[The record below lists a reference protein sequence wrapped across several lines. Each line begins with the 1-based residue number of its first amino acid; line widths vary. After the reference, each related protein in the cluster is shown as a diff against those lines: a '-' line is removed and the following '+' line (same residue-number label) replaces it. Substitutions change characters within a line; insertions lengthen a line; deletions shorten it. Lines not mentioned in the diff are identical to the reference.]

1 MASNELPELLLAD
14 AAAWRQWLEEHH
26 DTAPGVHLVV
36 SKKGGEVTALTYDAA
51 VEEALCYG
59 WIDGLASKRD
69 TGSWR
74 VRMTPR
80 RPRSNWS
87 ELNVARVERLESE
100 GRMRPAGTAAVE
112 AAKSGGRWPGS

>member
-1 MASNELPELLLAD
+1 MPTELPELVLPD
-14 AAAWRQWLEEHH
+14 AAAWRQWLDEHH
-26 DTAPGVHLVV
+26 DTAPGVHLVLH
-36 SKKGGEVTALTYDAA
+36 KQGGEVTSLSYDAA

-59 WIDGLASKRD
+59 WIDGLASSRD

-87 ELNVARVERLESE
+87 ARNVSRVKHLESE
-100 GRMRPAGTAAVE
+100 GRMQPAGRAAVE
-112 AAKSGGRWPGS
+112 AAKANGRWPEN